1 MSFLHR
7 NAKIGIGLIALSVIV
22 CLLGTIGFTTQ
33 ESVEGVPTPNVPNSV
48 FFADEPI
55 QSNPLAFA
63 SVELIWE
70 KDVDPFWYKSKNFYR
85 SEGESRP
92 YRSGRHKL
100 VTIRGDSF
108 LMENYDDNLTR
119 RIGCDML
126 FEFNNDQWEGTLFTK
141 GACIMNGANVSSHMI
156 LFGNKIHQSYS
167 IK

>member
-1 MSFLHR
+1 MT
-7 NAKIGIGLIALSVIV
+7 IDDY
-22 CLLGTIGFTTQ
+22 LLGHWTNRYQ
-33 ESVEGVPTPNVPNSV
+33 
-48 FFADEPI
+48 A

-70 KDVDPFWYKSKNFYR
+70 NDVDPFWYKSKNFYR

-156 LFGNKIHQSYS
+156 LFGNKIHQADQGKDEHGNLIWGSDYYY
-167 IK
+167 KFTRLAK